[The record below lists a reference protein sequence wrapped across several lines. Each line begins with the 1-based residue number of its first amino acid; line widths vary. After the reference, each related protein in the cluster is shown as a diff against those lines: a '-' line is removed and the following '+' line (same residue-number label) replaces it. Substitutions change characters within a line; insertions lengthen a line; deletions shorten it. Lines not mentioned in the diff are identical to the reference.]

1 LNVFFDVDYTI
12 LSVDNGLRPGTREV
26 FAALVGDGHRIYVW
40 SGEGIRWNEIREHK
54 LEPYVT
60 DVFEK
65 PTWNYHMRLKE
76 LGVSV
81 VPDFVVDD
89 YPEIVDVFGG
99 FHVKEFFRKR
109 FPDDEMYS
117 VYETI
122 REFVRSG
129 TSAHRSFRPARPAG
143 CVLDGSAARPGA
155 EESPT

>member
-26 FAALVGDGHRIYVW
+26 FERLVGDGHRVYVW
-40 SGEGIRWNEIREHK
+40 SGEGVRWNEVREHK
-54 LEPYVT
+54 LEPYVS

-65 PTWNYHMRLKE
+65 PTSNYHGRLAE
-76 LGVSV
+76 LGVTV
-81 VPDFVVDD
+81 MPDFVVDD
-89 YPEIVDVFGG
+89 YPEIVDAFGG

-122 REFVRSG
+122 TEYVQHG
-129 TSAHRSFRPARPAG
+129 TSGHRSFRPARPGHPSNGAAG
-143 CVLDGSAARPGA
+143 VPGA
-155 EESPT
+155 ERAT